1 MLSKLGIG
9 LDRNAPEAN
18 LSPRL
23 CTVSI
28 IFRLEGLELK
38 KRKDPYS
45 SLDRM
50 SDVYICLRVV
60 EFAPQEV

>member
-1 MLSKLGIG
+1 MLSTLGIG

-28 IFRLEGLELK
+28 IFRLDGLDLK
-38 KRKDPYS
+38 KMNELYS

-50 SDVYICLRVV
+50 SYV
-60 EFAPQEV
+60 